1 MKFEYK
7 FENTTIN
14 TIDANGMALSQ
25 RRKGVGITLHLKDG
39 VPVGA
44 EVFDL
49 ATGGDDEYAD
59 IGLVVENGELVGY
72 DGVFDIP
79 KDLLDVLE
87 KHGVKNGL
95 GI

>member
-14 TIDANGMALSQ
+14 TIDANGMALSR
-25 RRKGVGITLHLKDG
+25 RRKGVGITLHVEEGIPKS
-39 VPVGA
+39 A

-49 ATGGDDEYAD
+49 ATGGGDEYAI
-59 IGLVVENGELVGY
+59 IGLVVEDGELVGY

-79 KDLLDVLE
+79 KDLLAVLE
-87 KHGVKNGL
+87 KHGIRNGL